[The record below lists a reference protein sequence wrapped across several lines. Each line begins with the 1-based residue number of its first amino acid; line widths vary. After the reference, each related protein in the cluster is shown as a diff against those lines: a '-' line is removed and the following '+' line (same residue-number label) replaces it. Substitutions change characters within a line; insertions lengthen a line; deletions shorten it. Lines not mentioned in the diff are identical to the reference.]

1 MASWKKLFEG
11 FTLPNDRQGAEG
23 GGMSTIDG
31 ESKKLAEDILNREVY
46 DWNEIP
52 RWVSTLINDLI
63 DLGWRKP

>member
-1 MASWKKLFEG
+1 
-11 FTLPNDRQGAEG
+11 
-23 GGMSTIDG
+23 MSTIDG